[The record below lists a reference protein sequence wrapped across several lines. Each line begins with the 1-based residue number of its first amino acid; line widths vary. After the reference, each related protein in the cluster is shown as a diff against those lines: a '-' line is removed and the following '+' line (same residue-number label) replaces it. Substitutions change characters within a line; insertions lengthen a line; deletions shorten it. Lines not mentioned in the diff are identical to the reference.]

1 MLILTRMR
9 GKAQPDG
16 RPAVELIETP
26 VLLSPVLDQST
37 RAPQQAE
44 AGTGATTIMSLAKH
58 TDY

>member
-1 MLILTRMR
+1 MR
-9 GKAQPDG
+9 GKAHPDG

-26 VLLSPVLDQST
+26 IQLITVVDQST

-44 AGTGATTIMSLAKH
+44 SSTGATSICPYSVAKH